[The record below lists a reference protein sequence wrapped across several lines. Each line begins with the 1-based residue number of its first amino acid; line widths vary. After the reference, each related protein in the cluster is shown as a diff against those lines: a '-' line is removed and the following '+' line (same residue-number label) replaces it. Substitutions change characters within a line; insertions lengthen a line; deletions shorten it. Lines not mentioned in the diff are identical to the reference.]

1 MEIQPQTAA
10 AGSRSNG
17 DMAQNIQQLNQ
28 AGFDEAQVRALVAF
42 VGDTVRNAV
51 LPVMEHVDRRFDHMG
66 QHFDDFGK
74 RVDQRFDAADQRF
87 GDFRKHVDQRFDA
100 ADQRFDDFRKYAD
113 HRFNE
118 LDRRADRVGARLDN
132 LEQRTGGLGQSLA
145 RLDARIEAVQRR
157 EWVALTVMGLGFLG
171 VIVAISVAAWMAISA
186 G

>member
-28 AGFDEAQVRALVAF
+28 AGFDETQVRALVAL
-42 VGDTVRNAV
+42 VGDAVRNAV
-51 LPVMEHVDRRFDHMG
+51 LPVMERVDQRFDDFG
-66 QHFDDFGK
+66 KRVDQRFDDFGK
-74 RVDQRFDAADQRF
+74 RVDQRFDAVDQRF
-87 GDFRKHVDQRFDA
+87 GA
-100 ADQRFDDFRKYAD
+100 ADQRFDDFGKHVD
-113 HRFNE
+113 QRFNE
-118 LDRRADRVGARLDN
+118 LGRRADRVGVRLDN

-145 RLDARIEAVQRR
+145 RLDAKIEAVQRR

-171 VIVAISVAAWMAISA
+171 VIVAISVAAWMVVSA